1 MEGPIWLDT
10 LTVVVD
16 VGTLVARGDAAVD
29 LAELTCT
36 TTAGHMVAGGDAS
49 TPLDPLSLGTGQ

>member
-1 MEGPIWLDT
+1 MEGPIRLDT

-29 LAELTCT
+29 LGELTCN

-49 TPLDPLSLGTGQ
+49 VDLTPLSLGASE